1 MIDLSNLPSMPLDAG
16 LSERIRERC
25 HKALTEQR
33 RHEHRGDRWWFAAA
47 AAYLLTAIQQA
58 LAFLL

>member
-1 MIDLSNLPSMPLDAG
+1 MIDLSSLPSMGPDTG
-16 LSERIRERC
+16 VSDRIRERC
-25 HKALTEQR
+25 RQALTEQR
-33 RHEHRGDRWWFAAA
+33 RHEYRGDRWWFAAA